1 MIPFSIIVALDSKF
15 GIGKNG
21 LLPWHLPQD
30 LKHFKT
36 ITTRVSDPEKI
47 NAVIMGRKTWESI
60 PFKFRPLPGRLNIVL
75 SRQSALD
82 LPGDVI
88 RMTSLQDALN
98 FLAKKQDAVGEV
110 FVIGGAQIFK
120 EAVNHPACQ
129 KIYLTQIEKEF
140 SCDTF
145 FPEVLSEFSEISRK
159 APVLDQ
165 GINLRFSQYI
175 KISRTT

>member
-21 LLPWHLPQD
+21 LLPWHLPED

-36 ITTRVSDPEKI
+36 ITTRLSSAKKI
-47 NAVIMGRKTWESI
+47 NAVIMGRKTWDSI
-60 PFKFRPLPGRLNIVL
+60 PLKFRPLPERLNVVI
-75 SRQSALD
+75 SRQSVLAV
-82 LPGDVI
+82 PSGVI
-88 RMTSLQDALN
+88 HAASLQDALN
-98 FLAKKQDAVGEV
+98 SLAKKQDAVGEI

-140 SCDTF
+140 LCDTF
-145 FPEVLSEFSEISRK
+145 FPDVLCEFSEISRK
-159 APVLDQ
+159 APVVDH
-165 GINLRFSQYI
+165 GVNLVFCEYI
-175 KISRTT
+175 RSK